1 MTSLPDVQLSA
12 LNWMGLLPLLSA
24 LGVGCLLLYFM
35 YPSSPVFPLF
45 NAHERFDFM
54 ATKAKYK
61 FVEDAKGLMKGGLAK
76 CDIFR
81 LTCDTGIRLV
91 LSQRYL
97 DEIRDH
103 PSLSLFDLIRSESH
117 PHIKG
122 LEPFGQNIDI
132 LLDLIRKKLTVAQ
145 GMYENAIGSKVHT
158 ELQQES
164 LLVLYTRELLLPF
177 KMDWHELALYP
188 SIQRLVARLSCIVF
202 MGEKMC
208 RDEEWLRVVTN
219 YAAHSLQANDAL
231 QLWPSMTRPIVAKF
245 MGSIRILRKE
255 VQAARN
261 IVDRVIKTR
270 EIDKENALKNGVAP
284 EIRNDAIQWIQDV
297 AAGRDYE
304 PALMQLGLAL
314 VAIFTT
320 ADLLTQALLDIC
332 GKEELISELREEVL
346 AVLRENEVKKT
357 TMHKLRLM
365 DSVLKESQRLKP
377 ISLSTFRRMAMDNIR
392 LADGTQI
399 AKGTGLMIPNE
410 WMWDSQV
417 YENPETFDPYRF
429 VKLREVAGHELSSSL
444 ISVSPEHMGFGLGR
458 HACPGR
464 FFAVNQVK
472 IVLCHV
478 LMKYEFK
485 LADGTIPQVQKHG
498 IRLQSD
504 VSAKVLV
511 RRRQETVSLPD
522 LACESE

>member
-1 MTSLPDVQLSA
+1 
-12 LNWMGLLPLLSA
+12 MGLLPLLSA

-35 YPSSPVFPLF
+35 YPSSSVFPLF

-61 FVEDAKGLMKGGLAK
+61 FVEDAKGLLKGGLAK

-145 GMYENAIGSKVHT
+145 GILTGPLYKEASVA
-158 ELQQES
+158 LQDGW
-164 LLVLYTRELLLPF
+164 TDNPN
-177 KMDWHELALYP
+177 WHELALYP

-202 MGEKMC
+202 MGEEMC

-231 QLWPSMTRPIVAKF
+231 QLWPSMTRPIVARF

-346 AVLRENEVKKT
+346 AVLRENGVKKT

-417 YENPETFDPYRF
+417 YENPEKFDPYRF
-429 VKLREVAGHELSSSL
+429 IKLREVAGHELSSSL

-478 LMKYEFK
+478 LMKYEFR

-511 RRRQETVSLPD
+511 RRRQETVSLTD
-522 LACESE
+522 HACESE